1 MDLGL
6 DGRAALVA
14 AASEGIGRAVA
25 QALAGEGCRIA
36 ICSRSKKRIDAAAE
50 GIRRATGAE
59 VNSAVADLTRP
70 EAISR
75 WVDDAARRLGRL
87 DILVTNAG
95 GPPAGRTDEIE
106 DETWHDAVELT
117 LLSVVRLCRAAVPL
131 MRRANWGRIVNL
143 ASVSVRQPLHRMILS
158 NTLRAGVAGFSK
170 TLADELG
177 PEGIT
182 VNLVC
187 PGRVDTARIRELAAV
202 HADAHKVS
210 LEEIL
215 KAWTEELPARRLGR
229 PEEIGDVVAFL
240 CSERAGFI
248 TGTVVTVDGGFTKAA
263 L

>member
-59 VNSAVADLTRP
+59 VISAVADLTRP
-70 EAISR
+70 
-75 WVDDAARRLGRL
+75 D
-87 DILVTNAG
+87 
-95 GPPAGRTDEIE
+95 
-106 DETWHDAVELT
+106 DAVELT

>member
-1 MDLGL
+1 M
-6 DGRAALVA
+6 
-14 AASEGIGRAVA
+14 
-25 QALAGEGCRIA
+25 
-36 ICSRSKKRIDAAAE
+36 
-50 GIRRATGAE
+50 
-59 VNSAVADLTRP
+59 
-70 EAISR
+70 
-75 WVDDAARRLGRL
+75 
-87 DILVTNAG
+87 TNAG